1 MIPSVV
7 ADPNRN
13 SIAES
18 PSRFACFSLDFGKL
32 FTILDGGRS
41 LIPAGCRRRHC
52 LSTVYGLISIC
63 FDLSM
68 LWRESAKSDYREP
81 GCYLIKCSYPM

>member
-41 LIPAGCRRRHC
+41 YPCRLSPPVLLEHC
-52 LSTVYGLISIC
+52 LRAHFRL
-63 FDLSM
+63 F
-68 LWRESAKSDYREP
+68 
-81 GCYLIKCSYPM
+81 